1 MLTQEELGQAL
12 RLVEEREIAVMK
24 EEDRGSRSAKV
35 ASDLQIQVEGLKQ
48 RRSRAAQV
56 LKGAPERLGAEQVLR
71 RSEALLLH
79 AELALSN
86 VHASGH
92 AAQSRSRVMSWR
104 AGMARLSLM
113 TLLRKN
119 AKRQPT
125 EGHKR
130 SLCTQASRK

>member
-1 MLTQEELGQAL
+1 MREELRLAL
-12 RLVEEREIAVMK
+12 RLLEEREIAVMQ
-24 EEDRGSRSAKV
+24 EEDCGSRSAEV
-35 ASDLQIQVEGLKQ
+35 AAGLEIQVEGLEQ

-79 AELALSN
+79 AKLALSN
-86 VHASGH
+86 VHTSGRT
-92 AAQSRSRVMSWR
+92 AQSRSRVMSRR

-119 AKRQPT
+119 AKRQLT
-125 EGHKR
+125 EINNRK
-130 SLCTQASRK
+130 LCALRQTHR